1 MDHIA
6 RLKKV
11 FPPQDQADG
20 NRYTYS
26 ISTRGFLPHL
36 RQLRPPSPPQQ
47 SSWVPWEGGEDD
59 PLLLHDRG
67 LAVASFSR
75 HSEARVDELD
85 AAEQIE
91 TESVLNLD
99 LLEEVK

>member
-1 MDHIA
+1 M
-6 RLKKV
+6 
-11 FPPQDQADG
+11 
-20 NRYTYS
+20 
-26 ISTRGFLPHL
+26 
-36 RQLRPPSPPQQ
+36 
-47 SSWVPWEGGEDD
+47 
-59 PLLLHDRG
+59 LHDRG

-75 HSEARVDELD
+75 HSEAIVDELE